1 LDTHIELK
9 NWLLSYRDHL
19 KTNKNKNQNETVI
32 DDKAMALAKFFIECN
47 IPIIACENKNL
58 RYLVDRNLGKCG
70 FKNRILPQLMNKLN
84 SKLEQKLTEAV
95 SICLVTDIWSSVAV
109 IPFLGLAAM
118 IINDKFEKEI
128 IIIGLTEMS
137 LPQNAENVKK
147 AIESIINGFN
157 FNKIEIFAVVC
168 D

>member
-1 LDTHIELK
+1 VYLINLHLH
-9 NWLLSYRDHL
+9 LLLHPLS
-19 KTNKNKNQNETVI
+19 
-32 DDKAMALAKFFIECN
+32 
-47 IPIIACENKNL
+47 
-58 RYLVDRNLGKCG
+58 
-70 FKNRILPQLMNKLN
+70 
-84 SKLEQKLTEAV
+84 KLTEAV
-95 SICLVTDIWSSVAV
+95 SICLVDV

>member
-1 LDTHIELK
+1 MH
-9 NWLLSYRDHL
+9 
-19 KTNKNKNQNETVI
+19 
-32 DDKAMALAKFFIECN
+32 AKKVN
-47 IPIIACENKNL
+47 
-58 RYLVDRNLGKCG
+58 
-70 FKNRILPQLMNKLN
+70 
-84 SKLEQKLTEAV
+84 QKLTEAV
-95 SICLVTDIWSSVAV
+95 SIYLVTDIWSSVAV
-109 IPFLGLAAM
+109 IQFLGLAAM
-118 IINDKFEKEI
+118 IINDKFEKKK